1 MTEWTCKTN
10 DKMDINSITHA
21 HTPQMDGGEIAEGG
35 DTENAFSVFHIYT
48 YIHTHTP
55 QMDGGEVAE
64 GGDTENAVEQVQCS
78 LADVLTRQVPRSLL
92 RVH

>member
-21 HTPQMDGGEIAEGG
+21 
-35 DTENAFSVFHIYT
+35 
-48 YIHTHTP
+48 HTP